1 MTPTVITDSVNGPDY
16 VVCID
21 CETPCYVFEWAE
33 ARLRDALC
41 QTCGNDDVDRF
52 ATPEEFEALTGE

>member
-1 MTPTVITDSVNGPDY
+1 MTPTVITDSVNSPDY

-33 ARLRDALC
+33 AKLRDALC

>member
-1 MTPTVITDSVNGPDY
+1 MTPTVITDSVNSPEY

-52 ATPEEFEALTGE
+52 ATPEEFEALTGG

>member
-1 MTPTVITDSVNGPDY
+1 MTIEPTTSTPDY
-16 VVCID
+16 VVCIE

-33 ARLRDALC
+33 GKLRDALC

>member
-1 MTPTVITDSVNGPDY
+1 MTPTVITDSANSPDY